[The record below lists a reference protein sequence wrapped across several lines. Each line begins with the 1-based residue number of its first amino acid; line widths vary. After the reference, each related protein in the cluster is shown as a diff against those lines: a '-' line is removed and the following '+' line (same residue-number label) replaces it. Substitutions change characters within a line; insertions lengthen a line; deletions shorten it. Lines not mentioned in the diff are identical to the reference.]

1 MKRRSKGRQKV
12 RTHAWE
18 RVHDEAPSVDRMRSQ
33 SLPDAPP
40 VGDPS
45 IEPNA
50 ILVAYSGQWAW
61 VQWDGKEHLCRIDER
76 VVERTSDA
84 LASGDLVRVEWEGS
98 EPMLRGVAPRRTRLS
113 RFHGDG
119 REQVIAANIDV
130 LVIVSAAAQPRFK
143 AGVVDRYLIT
153 AERGGVEPIL
163 CLNKMDLVEGE
174 PPAIQ
179 TYRDLG
185 LRVIDTSCVTGLGV
199 DMLRES
205 LRGRLSALAGQSGVG
220 KSSLINA
227 LDPRHGVE
235 VREVSRLT
243 EKGRHTTRR
252 ARLYELEGDIRI
264 IDTPGVRQLGIHGL
278 AAEEIDLYFPEIAE
292 AARQCRFRDCRHIQ
306 EPGCAVRAAVERG
319 ELANVRYASYRR
331 MLEAI
336 EETRR

>member
-1 MKRRSKGRQKV
+1 MKRRDKGRQKV

-33 SLPDAPP
+33 SLPDAHS

-45 IEPNA
+45 LEPNA
-50 ILVAYSGQWAW
+50 VLLAYSGQWAW
-61 VQWDGKEHLCRIDER
+61 VQHGGKEHLCRVDER
-76 VVERTSDA
+76 VIARTSDA
-84 LASGDLVRVEWEGS
+84 LASGDLVRVEWEGG
-98 EPMLRGVAPRRTRLS
+98 EPMLRGVVPRRTRLS
-113 RFHGDG
+113 RFHRDG

-174 PPAIQ
+174 PSEIQ
-179 TYRDLG
+179 AYRDLG

-199 DMLRES
+199 DMLREA
-205 LRGRLSALAGQSGVG
+205 LQGRLSALAGQSGVG

-227 LDPRHGVE
+227 LDPQHDIE
-235 VREVSRLT
+235 VKEVSRLT

-252 ARLYELEGDIRI
+252 ARLYELEGSIRI

-278 AAEEIDLYFPEIAE
+278 AAEEIDLYFPEVAD
-292 AARQCRFRDCRHIQ
+292 AAGRCRFRNCRHVG
-306 EPGCAVRAAVERG
+306 EPGCAVTEAVEQG
-319 ELANVRYASYRR
+319 ALSKLRYESYRR
-331 MLEAI
+331 MLDSI
-336 EETRR
+336 EEPRR